1 MYSEKYIKISKKYWG
16 ESTKLNQRLEGN
28 LYTALIF
35 LSLGELFGLKEAKYL
50 WHQYCWLWAKIH
62 KMILIIWHKL
72 IFLILKSI
80 MNINN
85 NIDVYIKIYIYK

>member
-50 WHQYCWLWAKIH
+50 
-62 KMILIIWHKL
+62 
-72 IFLILKSI
+72 
-80 MNINN
+80 
-85 NIDVYIKIYIYK
+85 